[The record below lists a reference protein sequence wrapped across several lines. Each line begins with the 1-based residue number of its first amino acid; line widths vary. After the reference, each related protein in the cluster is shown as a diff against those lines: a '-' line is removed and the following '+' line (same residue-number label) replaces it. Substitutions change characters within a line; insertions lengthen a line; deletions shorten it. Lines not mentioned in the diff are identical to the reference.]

1 LLFARDNGLDIPG
14 GVVEEAVEFPMLDRF
29 LARVVDRARANADG
43 VGAAPEA
50 FVLLAIVTFG
60 IPCFVLRQSFG
71 ERLAVLEIKLA
82 TQQALLADYRTRLR
96 AASAA
101 EAAPPI
107 EEPAAGAPAGDRDG
121 DRRTRDPQRLYADDI
136 PVALVAAPAVNAD
149 EKTLT
154 FPEVIAGMLLAT
166 DRPYQYKNWKLS
178 CGGAQFY
185 SAPRDEAT
193 REFSYSHLICKIV
206 GER

>member
-1 LLFARDNGLDIPG
+1 MPNGL
-14 GVVEEAVEFPMLDRF
+14 

-50 FVLLAIVTFG
+50 FVVLAIVAFG
-60 IPCFVLRQSFG
+60 IPCLALRQSYG
-71 ERLAVLEIKLA
+71 ERLAVLESQLA
-82 TQQALLADYRTRLR
+82 TQRALLADYRTKLR

-101 EAAPPI
+101 PAAAQI
-107 EEPAAGAPAGDRDG
+107 EEPTPGTQAGGKDRDPQ
-121 DRRTRDPQRLYADDI
+121 TRDPQRLYRDDN
-136 PVALVAAPAVNAD
+136 PVALVAEPTVNAE

-154 FPEVIAGMLLAT
+154 FPEVTARILLAT
-166 DRPYQYKNWKLS
+166 DRPYQYKNFKLS

-185 SAPRDEAT
+185 SARGHGAA